1 MERSSQGFGRISQVA
16 GSAELPRLLAKTM
29 RGFAGGNPEMRARPE
44 IRERILC
51 AKLRRWARIGSSPYL
66 YPNCS
71 VSNARRNYAKLY
83 ARHGDLARRLKLS
96 VASAY
101 PPI

>member
-1 MERSSQGFGRISQVA
+1 
-16 GSAELPRLLAKTM
+16 
-29 RGFAGGNPEMRARPE
+29 MRARPE
-44 IRERILC
+44 ISERLLC
-51 AKLRRWARIGSSPYL
+51 AKLRYWARVGSNPQIYAKS
-66 YPNCS
+66 S

-83 ARHGDLARRLKLS
+83 ARHSDLAQRLKLS

>member
-1 MERSSQGFGRISQVA
+1 
-16 GSAELPRLLAKTM
+16 
-29 RGFAGGNPEMRARPE
+29 MRARPE

-51 AKLRRWARIGSSPYL
+51 AKLRRWARIGSSPHL

-83 ARHGDLARRLKLS
+83 ARHGDLAQRLNLS

>member
-1 MERSSQGFGRISQVA
+1 MH
-16 GSAELPRLLAKTM
+16 
-29 RGFAGGNPEMRARPE
+29 ARPE

-51 AKLRRWARIGSSPYL
+51 AKLRKWARIGSNPHL
-66 YPNCS
+66 YTNCS

-83 ARHGDLARRLKLS
+83 AHHGDLARRWKLS